1 MNQENH
7 MKQPSADRTSVR
19 VSGHRAKFFKSGV
32 NFAYWRCKCSCGWK
46 FGGWTHHKAEAHRAH
61 RAHQLRSVSSSVPSP
76 KE

>member
-1 MNQENH
+1 MSNTKET
-7 MKQPSADRTSVR
+7 SADRTPVR

-32 NFAYWRCKCSCGWK
+32 NFAYWRCTCSCGWK

-61 RAHQLRSVSSSVPSP
+61 RAHQLRSVSSPHSSL